1 MAKALLMLCNR
12 LYADSCAVTAQESA
26 PNLLHSIKRTLS
38 MARSHDII
46 LLIQVEEENIS

>member
-1 MAKALLMLCNR
+1 MAKALLMLCHM
-12 LYADSCAVTAQESA
+12 LHVYSCAVTEQASA